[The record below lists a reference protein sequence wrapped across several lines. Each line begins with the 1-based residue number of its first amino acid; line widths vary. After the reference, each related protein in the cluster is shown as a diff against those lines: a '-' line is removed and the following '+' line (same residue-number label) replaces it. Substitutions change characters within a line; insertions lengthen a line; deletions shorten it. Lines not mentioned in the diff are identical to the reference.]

1 MTPLVVMCRSA
12 RRCVCTN
19 ACTHA
24 CGCLTCTRTSCIGVN
39 LSSGHTL
46 PPWSAD
52 FPEPHGAC
60 PPAARLLDVGTLWL
74 EVQDTGQ
81 RDDSPEVAA
90 PYPLGLPPGA
100 GRDWAK
106 EGGAK
111 RVLETFDVNVN
122 EGDGFKMACVDA
134 ASR

>member
-1 MTPLVVMCRSA
+1 M
-12 RRCVCTN
+12 
-19 ACTHA
+19 
-24 CGCLTCTRTSCIGVN
+24 
-39 LSSGHTL
+39 
-46 PPWSAD
+46 
-52 FPEPHGAC
+52 
-60 PPAARLLDVGTLWL
+60 
-74 EVQDTGQ
+74 
-81 RDDSPEVAA
+81 AA

-100 GRDWAK
+100 GRDWAE